1 MALINV
7 TLPDGTINEYASGIT
22 CAEVI
27 TDALGR
33 KHGCLA
39 AVVDGV
45 ERDMSCAL
53 DQDCSVEGIRSESEA
68 GIHILRHSAAHLLAQ
83 AVMAIY
89 PDAKPTIGPAIDRG
103 FYYDFA
109 MEAITESDLKAL
121 NSRMMNCKTIL
132 QTILTNWKSS
142 TTKSKTV
149 EAPPFTNKTT
159 GMICALGPM
168 FPTPPV

>member
-7 TLPDGTINEYASGIT
+7 TLPDGTVNEYASGIT

-53 DQDCSVEGIRSESEA
+53 DHDCSVEGIRSESDA

-103 FYYDFA
+103 FLLRFCNGGHYRVRSETDSEKNA
-109 MEAITESDLKAL
+109 GIG
-121 NSRMMNCKTIL
+121 
-132 QTILTNWKSS
+132 
-142 TTKSKTV
+142 SKELHGRTRR
-149 EAPPFTNKTT
+149 T
-159 GMICALGPM
+159 LG
-168 FPTPPV
+168 